1 MLLIGS
7 TSAAVVVVDFHL
19 IRWCEA
25 ENEKEK
31 KMNKKQWHETFQQ
44 RCFTK
49 SHNYEYEDDGYD

>member
-1 MLLIGS
+1 MQRGQSQILIV
-7 TSAAVVVVDFHL
+7 SATAVAVVVVDLHH

-49 SHNYEYEDDGYD
+49 SHN